1 MSWLVYAFS
10 GPVLWAIS
18 THLDKYLVERYFKR
32 SDVAVLLV
40 FTAFIGVLMLPFI
53 ALYQPTIFSP
63 RLGGIALIVM
73 SGILYMGA
81 MLFYLRALQG
91 EEASVVAPFF
101 QASPLFAYVL
111 AYVVLGETLSGRQLM
126 GGALIVV
133 GALTVSVR
141 LVPAPS
147 LASSASGRREGS
159 GFKVRLAA
167 LMLACGFALAVSSLI
182 FKAFALTID
191 FWTTTFWLFVGQA
204 IFGAALLAVPSY
216 RRQLAA
222 VVRANTAALL
232 TINGSNELINLGG
245 SLGNRYAMMFAP
257 LSVVQAIGSTTT
269 LFVFAF
275 GVLITVFFP
284 RFSREQLSLGDLVQK
299 GSAALLVAAGVVLV
313 TP

>member
-40 FTAFIGVLMLPFI
+40 FTAFIGVLTLPFI
-53 ALYQPTIFSP
+53 ALYQPSIFSP
-63 RLGGIALIVM
+63 RPGSIALIVAA
-73 SGILYMGA
+73 GILYMGA

-111 AYVVLGETLSGRQLM
+111 AYFVLGETLSGRQLA
-126 GGALIVV
+126 GGILIVV
-133 GALTVSVR
+133 GALFVSVR
-141 LVPAPS
+141 L
-147 LASSASGRREGS
+147 GGGERR

-182 FKAFALTID
+182 FKAFALTVE

-204 IFGAALLAVPSY
+204 IFGTALLAVPSY

-232 TINGSNELINLGG
+232 TVNGSNELINLGG
-245 SLGNRYAMMFAP
+245 SLGNRYALMFAP

-284 RFSREQLSLGDLVQK
+284 RLSRERLSLRDLVQK
-299 GSAALLVAAGVVLV
+299 GAAAMLVGAGVVLV
-313 TP
+313 TS